1 MAYQTHWLRAGIAI
15 RLATVIAMLWSGMAA
30 AGIDHE
36 VSRDDRGIWARG
48 NQTKLQYGAIAAE
61 IGGALWLGNDDPLG
75 HTFWQAIDSSVVS
88 SIVAEVAKR
97 GFSRARPHQGND
109 PHAWFKGS
117 CCEGFPSGE
126 VTLQASIV
134 TPFVVDYA
142 REHPWVW
149 ALELVPLYDSIARV
163 KSQAHWQTD
172 VIAGWALG
180 SAIGYWSAR
189 RDVPLS
195 VELLPHGITVGFSKR
210 F

>member
-1 MAYQTHWLRAGIAI
+1 MKHSITHPGIFVLWLSLLVSILGSARA
-15 RLATVIAMLWSGMAA
+15 V
-30 AGIDHE
+30 AGIDRE
-36 VSRDDRGIWARG
+36 VQRDDRGIWARR
-48 NQTKLQYGAIAAE
+48 NQTTLQFGAIAGE

-88 SIVAEVAKR
+88 SLVAEIAKR
-97 GFSRARPHQGND
+97 GFSRARPTQGGD
-109 PHAWFKGS
+109 PNAWFKGR
-117 CCEGFPSGE
+117 CCESFPSGE

-134 TPFVVDYA
+134 TPFIVDYGQS
-142 REHPWVW
+142 HPWVW
-149 ALELVPLYDSIARV
+149 ALELLPLYDAIGRV

-180 SAIGYWSAR
+180 SAVGYWSAK

-195 VELLPHGITVGFSKR
+195 VELLPGGVSVGFSKR